1 MARPR
6 KHNVSVPGLSF
17 YLDPRTNKVY
27 WRYRN
32 PVTGKFHGLGTDAVK
47 AAQIA
52 ITANERFAEQRINEM
67 ILNSK
72 DVYGIDAG
80 RLVSDWL
87 DEYDNLQQERLQR
100 GELKGKTVELRQQA
114 LQNFRQ
120 ICGNKFLSDVTVRD
134 IVSVLNIKIDEGK
147 TRMAQVI
154 RATILDV
161 YKEAQHAGEVA
172 PGFNPALATKNP
184 RSRVKR
190 ERLTK
195 NEWYQIFDSAEKM
208 QPWVQNSMLLAI
220 VTGQRRG
227 DIIKM
232 KFADIW
238 DDLLHVEQEKTGMK
252 LALPLS
258 LRCEELGIT
267 LKEVISRCRDTTLS
281 PFLLHGRYTQNPS
294 KEKVSEAFARA
305 RRKTSLSWE
314 GTPPT
319 FHEQRS
325 LSERLYS
332 KQGIDTQ
339 ALLGHKSR
347 LMTDRYHDDRGRE
360 WKVVAGN

>member
-1 MARPR
+1 MGRPR

-27 WRYRN
+27 WRYCN
-32 PVTGKFHGLGTDAVK
+32 PITGKFHGLGTDPVK

-72 DVYGIDAG
+72 EVHGIETG

-87 DEYDNLQQERLQR
+87 EEYDALQQERLQR
-100 GELKGKTVELRQQA
+100 GELKKSTVELRQQS
-114 LQNFRQ
+114 LQGFRQ
-120 ICGNKFLSDVTVRD
+120 ICGNKFLSDVTVKD
-134 IVSVLNIKIDEGK
+134 IVSVLNIKINEGK
-147 TRMAQVI
+147 NRMAQVV
-154 RATILDV
+154 RAAILDV
-161 YKEAQHAGEVA
+161 YKEAQHAGEVT
-172 PGFNPALATKNP
+172 PGFNPALATRNP
-184 RSRVKR
+184 RTRVKR
-190 ERLTK
+190 ERLTIS
-195 NEWYQIFDSAEKM
+195 EWRQIFTCAETM
-208 QPWVQNSMLLAI
+208 QPWVQNSMLLAVI
-220 VTGQRRG
+220 TGQRRG
-227 DIIKM
+227 DLLKM
-232 KFADIW
+232 KFSDIW
-238 DDLLHVEQEKTGMK
+238 DGLLHVEQEKTGVK

-267 LKEVISRCRDTTLS
+267 LKEVIARCRDTTLS
-281 PFLLHGRYTQNPS
+281 PYLLHGRYTQSPS
-294 KEKVSEAFARA
+294 KQKVSEAFARA
-305 RRKTSLSWE
+305 RRKTGLSWQ

-325 LSERLYS
+325 LAERLYS

-339 ALLGHKSR
+339 SLLGHKSR

-360 WKVVAGN
+360 WKVVAG